1 VVGLLVVAVGMLGA
15 WAAGASTPP
24 ASHRPAAS
32 GPVSPAPPHPRTDA
46 VARWLPVLER
56 LDSVRAAAYASGDVA
71 MLAEVWA
78 PGERLR
84 IDSDRLR
91 DLVASGVTARGVR
104 HRFGTLIVLSESDRR
119 VRLRVLQWLPA
130 GQLLRGGR
138 VVRRLEAGRPAEVLV
153 ELVRGSTGW
162 WRLS

>member
-1 VVGLLVVAVGMLGA
+1 MVGLLVVAVGMLGA

-24 ASHRPAAS
+24 AAHQPAAS
-32 GPVSPAPPHPRTDA
+32 GAVSPAPPHPRTDA
-46 VARWLPVLER
+46 AARWLPVLER

-91 DLVASGVTARGVR
+91 DLVASGLTAHGVR

-119 VRLRVLQWLPA
+119 VRLRVLQWLPS

-138 VVRRLEAGRPAEVLV
+138 VVRRLEASRPAEVLI
-153 ELVRGSTGW
+153 ELVRGSNG

>member
-1 VVGLLVVAVGMLGA
+1 VGLLVVAVGMLGA

-32 GPVSPAPPHPRTDA
+32 GAVSPAPPHPRTDA
-46 VARWLPVLER
+46 GARWLPVLER

-162 WRLS
+162 RLS